1 MKRHEAMRRI
11 QSQTQKF
18 LKVYRNK
25 DEEESARTPVIEIVD
40 DKEEKSDEEVII
52 PSDNSIDSEAEVE
65 FDNADPEE
73 EDKDD
78 RVNEKP
84 EVVSRD
90 VTETE
95 EESPSNTQS
104 TDKDVSTKPEE
115 EATEPIEVKEL
126 PARAPR
132 RPRQRKPRF
141 RTAGGGSIVDDE
153 SNTTTN
159 NLNAP
164 STSSNADDTVL
175 KNRNPSPR
183 PQTQPI
189 QKHVIM
195 ETQQQIESRRNQYAT
210 KTPVVAQPS
219 NPIQLQQSRTNQTA
233 IAPPRLTQPVKQP
246 LPRQSYNN
254 ISMGPSALSNA
265 PPNTGQKKQESVH
278 NSIKLLVQNNYKQRM
293 AKQPQQQPAAAT
305 PPQRMTSNAAGN
317 AN

>member
-78 RVNEKP
+78 RVNEKT

-104 TDKDVSTKPEE
+104 TDKDVSTKPEEEE

-153 SNTTTN
+153 SNTTAN

-164 STSSNADDTVL
+164 SSNADDTVL
-175 KNRNPSPR
+175 KNRNPSPSPR
-183 PQTQPI
+183 PQPI
-189 QKHVIM
+189 QK
-195 ETQQQIESRRNQYAT
+195 Q
-210 KTPVVAQPS
+210 
-219 NPIQLQQSRTNQTA
+219 
-233 IAPPRLTQPVKQP
+233 
-246 LPRQSYNN
+246 
-254 ISMGPSALSNA
+254 
-265 PPNTGQKKQESVH
+265 
-278 NSIKLLVQNNYKQRM
+278 
-293 AKQPQQQPAAAT
+293 
-305 PPQRMTSNAAGN
+305 
-317 AN
+317 